1 MFKRVIALSL
11 LFAVFVIALTGART
25 TAAEPAV
32 APFVLP
38 ITVEMQHVQTGTGLF
53 AYDARRELIYAGSTG
68 VLPIALTGQ
77 TGPSFATEWQPT
89 EMVVSPDG
97 QILYLLDWRTSSIV
111 LIDLDT
117 RATIDHWPLA
127 TSRGAPYMPLAIAAL
142 PGEPAVLIAHH
153 GLGGST
159 SYGIGVIDAEG
170 LRPATVKV
178 MDRPHLLL
186 SDDPNTVFGLVDS
199 TFMVLHVDEMGVSL
213 TVSYPELVGSRTFTY
228 ADGYLFGRDGVLAST
243 APFQRLGRF
252 NTNGS
257 VVPDPARGYAYYLQD
272 VMNEAVYLQAFDIAT
287 MRKVA
292 ETTLDLP
299 QSFLSHADGLI
310 RTGADSYAILGGD
323 GLYLLRFKIHDHAI
337 AIPLVANEF
346 CADFFDD
353 FSGPTPFP
361 WPARDNA
368 AELVTVD
375 GGELYVEARTAA
387 PVLIAAPV
395 CYRPNFELT
404 VDVREVGDEP
414 GYYGLLYQVGGSS
427 GIIWVGGMVNPRE
440 QWWSQWL
447 SGGYGTFSDVIHSN
461 GAPNRLRVT
470 FRQLYTSGTLT
481 FYVNDIEMYW
491 KDIQRLPARDAV
503 VGLIVLP
510 HWSGSAAARFDNFR
524 FSALTPEPVD

>member
-1 MFKRVIALSL
+1 MSKRAIALSL
-11 LFAVFVIALTGART
+11 LFALLVVTLSGARASD
-25 TAAEPAV
+25 AAPTV
-32 APFVLP
+32 LPDVLP
-38 ITVEMQHVQTGTGLF
+38 ITVELQHVQTDTGLF

-68 VLPIALTGQ
+68 VQPITLAGQ

-97 QILYLLDWRTSSIV
+97 QILYLLDWRTPSIV

-117 RATIDHWPLA
+117 RATLDEWPLA
-127 TSRGAPYMPLAIAAL
+127 TSRGAPYMPLTIAAL
-142 PGEPAVLIAHH
+142 PGEPALLIAYH
-153 GLGGST
+153 GLGGGY
-159 SYGIGVIDAEG
+159 SYGIGVVDAEG
-170 LRPATVKV
+170 LRPATVEV
-178 MDRPHLLL
+178 LNPPHFQLA
-186 SDDPNTVFGLVDS
+186 DAPDTVFGLVDS
-199 TFMVLHVDEMGVSL
+199 RFMVLRVDETGVSL
-213 TVSYPELVGSRTFTY
+213 TASYPGLVGWGTFTY
-228 ADGYLFGRDGVLAST
+228 ADGFLFGRDGSLAST

-252 NTNGS
+252 NTDGS

-310 RTGADSYAILGGD
+310 RTGDDSYAVLGND
-323 GLYLLRFKIHDHAI
+323 GLYLLRFKIHDHAV

-361 WPARDNA
+361 WPERDNA
-368 AELVTVD
+368 AELVAVD
-375 GGELYVEARTAA
+375 GSELYVEARTAA

-427 GIIWVGGMVNPRE
+427 EIIWVGGMVNPRE
-440 QWWSQWL
+440 QWWSHRL
-447 SGGYGTFSDVIHSN
+447 EGGHGEFNEVIHPD
-461 GAPNRLRVT
+461 GEKNRLRLT
-470 FRQLYTSGTLT
+470 FRQTILDGTLD
-481 FYVNDIEMYW
+481 FYVNDIRMYW
-491 KDIQRLPARDAV
+491 RSTQRLPARDAV

-524 FSALTPEPVD
+524 FSALKPERVD